1 MLVRLYGALTEPGR
15 RGCYEADKGRQARAY
30 IPAIHEYAWARWG
43 SVWILENEGRVV
55 CRQKSTRVGGLETVG
70 METAGAGRPG
80 EDNQRNAWIIGKS
93 REFTRDTGLSASAQG
108 N

>member
-1 MLVRLYGALTEPGR
+1 M
-15 RGCYEADKGRQARAY
+15 
-30 IPAIHEYAWARWG
+30 
-43 SVWILENEGRVV
+43 ENEGRVV

-108 N
+108 NQDRQKGQWDATSGESACWRGRRVLDKLRRIGE